1 MILHRYH
8 FVEHIVKEYGA
19 SSSGS
24 PTPSGQQGMGSFVA
38 KQMKTAAGTKAK
50 QIGGMAKSMAKN
62 MVKGQDSQ
70 TTQRIRRS
78 ITKLGTPSQT
88 IMGKSKPTGMDSK
101 QMMKRSKKKGGKVE
115 NKAKRLEMAS
125 LMAI

>member
-1 MILHRYH
+1 MKFKNIRT
-8 FVEHIVKEYGA
+8 VEHIVKEYGA

-24 PTPSGQQGMGSFVA
+24 PTPSGQQGMGNFVA

-78 ITKLGTPSQT
+78 ITKLGFQT
-88 IMGKSKPTGMDSK
+88 ND
-101 QMMKRSKKKGGKVE
+101 E
-115 NKAKRLEMAS
+115 NNCR
-125 LMAI
+125 